1 MSQYI
6 FHAIL
11 FALGFL
17 GTYFMIPLFK
27 SMLVNGNVIRP
38 NYKNEMI
45 PVGMGIVF
53 LPMIII
59 NSIILGFVTLNN
71 IWFVSSSNYNLN
83 IVWLLC
89 LALYIFSMMAM
100 FFAGALDDLIGNRNV
115 SGLKGHFKSL
125 FKGELTTGGF
135 KALFGGFVGLVV
147 SVCISSSIVDII
159 VNTLIIALSTNLMN
173 LFDLRPGRAIKA
185 YLVIMIPIYI
195 TLTGYIKALPLLI
208 LPNVLAYFNTD
219 LKARGMMGDTGS
231 NVLGISIGVLM
242 AFGYGI
248 KVRVAWLVFLV
259 LMHLITE
266 KFSLTKIIE
275 KNKVLKF
282 IDDLGR

>member
-173 LFDLRPGRAIKA
+173 LFYLRPGRAIKA

-195 TLTGYIKALPLLI
+195 TLTGYTKVFPLLI

-242 AFGYGI
+242 ALGYGI
-248 KVRVAWLVFLV
+248 KVRLAWLVFLI

-275 KNKVLKF
+275 KNRVLKF
-282 IDDLGR
+282 IDNLGR

>member
-195 TLTGYIKALPLLI
+195 TLTGYTKVFPLLI

-219 LKARGMMGDTGS
+219 LRARGMMGDTGS

-242 AFGYGI
+242 ALGYGI
-248 KVRVAWLVFLV
+248 KVRLAWLVFLI

-275 KNKVLKF
+275 KNRVLKF
-282 IDDLGR
+282 IDNLGR

>member
-1 MSQYI
+1 MAQYI

-89 LALYIFSMMAM
+89 LALYIFSIMAM

-173 LFDLRPGRAIKA
+173 LFYLRPGRAIKA

-195 TLTGYIKALPLLI
+195 TLTGYTKVFPLLI

-242 AFGYGI
+242 ALGYGI
-248 KVRVAWLVFLV
+248 KVRLAWLVFLI

-275 KNKVLKF
+275 KNRVLKF
-282 IDDLGR
+282 IDNLGR

>member
-159 VNTLIIALSTNLMN
+159 VNTLIIALSANLMN
-173 LFDLRPGRAIKA
+173 LFDLRPGRAIKV
-185 YLVIMIPIYI
+185 YLVIIIPIYI
-195 TLTGYIKALPLLI
+195 TLTGYTKVFPLLI
-208 LPNVLAYFNTD
+208 LPNVLAYFNID

-242 AFGYGI
+242 ALGYGI
-248 KVRVAWLVFLV
+248 KVRLAWLVFLI

-275 KNKVLKF
+275 KNRVLKF
-282 IDDLGR
+282 IDNLGR

>member
-173 LFDLRPGRAIKA
+173 LFYLRTGRAIKA

-195 TLTGYIKALPLLI
+195 TLTGYTKVFPLLI

-242 AFGYGI
+242 ALGYGI
-248 KVRVAWLVFLV
+248 KVRLAWLVFLI

-275 KNKVLKF
+275 KNRVLKF
-282 IDDLGR
+282 IDNLGR

>member
-17 GTYFMIPLFK
+17 GTYFMIPLFT

-135 KALFGGFVGLVV
+135 KALFGGFVGLDV

-195 TLTGYIKALPLLI
+195 TLTGYTKVFPLLI

-242 AFGYGI
+242 ALGYGI
-248 KVRVAWLVFLV
+248 KVRLAWLVFLI

-275 KNKVLKF
+275 KNRVLKF
-282 IDDLGR
+282 IDNLGR

>member
-195 TLTGYIKALPLLI
+195 TLTGYTKVFPLLI

-242 AFGYGI
+242 ALGYGI
-248 KVRVAWLVFLV
+248 KVRLVWLVFLI

-275 KNKVLKF
+275 KNRVLKF
-282 IDDLGR
+282 IDNLGR

>member
-159 VNTLIIALSTNLMN
+159 VNTLIIALSSNLMD

-195 TLTGYIKALPLLI
+195 TLTGYTKVFPLLI

-242 AFGYGI
+242 ALGYGI
-248 KVRVAWLVFLV
+248 KVRLAWLVFLI

-275 KNKVLKF
+275 KNRVLKF
-282 IDDLGR
+282 IDNLGR